1 MENEAKAAPVQY
13 RTQMLGRL
21 RNYRRDVDQM
31 SKDVVNIYYCCFVVA
46 NPLYSD
52 GFSQTDKYIKD
63 GIVH

>member
-31 SKDVVNIYYCCFVVA
+31 SKDVVNIYYCCTVVA
-46 NPLYSD
+46 NHLHSD
-52 GFSQTDKYIKD
+52 EFSHTDKYNKD
-63 GIVH
+63 GISH